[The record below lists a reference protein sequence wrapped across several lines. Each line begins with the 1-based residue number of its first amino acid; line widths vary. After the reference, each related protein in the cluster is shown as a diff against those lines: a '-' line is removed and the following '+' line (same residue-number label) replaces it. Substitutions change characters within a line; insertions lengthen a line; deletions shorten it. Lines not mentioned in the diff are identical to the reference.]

1 MSLEW
6 LKLSDNGVQQQ
17 PRKLVA
23 TAITTAVWRFT
34 VTVHDV
40 QIYHDFMGCDW
51 RNTYWN
57 ILASFYWTDN
67 SRYNVTGKF
76 LVSGRILVFTRPI
89 ILFYSHKLYIQNYDN
104 MIHIFFFISKM
115 YSACSLSF
123 FNYPYVSPNVQTKL
137 LSILEPT
144 HNLVLTKV
152 SP

>member
-1 MSLEW
+1 MFGVRLKEHLLEY
-6 LKLSDNGVQQQ
+6 
-17 PRKLVA
+17 PRFVLLD
-23 TAITTAVWRFT
+23 R
-34 VTVHDV
+34 
-40 QIYHDFMGCDW
+40 QY
-51 RNTYWN
+51 
-57 ILASFYWTDN
+57 
-67 SRYNVTGKF
+67 SRYNDTGKF

-89 ILFYSHKLYIQNYDN
+89 ILFYSHKLYIQNDDN
-104 MIHIFFFISKM
+104 MSHIFFFISKM